1 MNCKNCTNRLSAW
14 VDGELSVSEAER
26 ITRHLKACPA
36 CRQHASELREM
47 SAALD
52 RLPSLRVPSALSRQT
67 LKAYRMAMERPGM
80 ADWWQSLN
88 LVMRSAVFG
97 VALGGLLCG
106 AVLGT
111 SLVTL
116 APTGSAGPYQMLNA
130 SEGFYP

>member
-1 MNCKNCTNRLSAW
+1 MNCQDCMNRLNAFM
-14 VDGELSVSEAER
+14 DGELTPSEAKR
-26 ITRHLKACPA
+26 ITRHLDVCPI
-36 CRQHASELREM
+36 CRRHASELREM
-47 SAALD
+47 TAALD
-52 RLPSLRVPSALSRQT
+52 RLSSLKAPSSLSRRT
-67 LKAYRMAMERPGM
+67 LKRYRIAMERPGM

-88 LVMRSAVFG
+88 LVMRSAVCG

-116 APTGSAGPYQMLNA
+116 APTGSAGPYQILNA

>member
-1 MNCKNCTNRLSAW
+1 MNCQNCMNRLSAFM
-14 VDGELSVSEAER
+14 DGELTLSEAER
-26 ITRHLKACPA
+26 ITRHLDDCPI
-36 CRQHASELREM
+36 CRRRASELREM
-47 SAALD
+47 TAALN
-52 RLPSLRVPSALSRQT
+52 RLPSLTAPSTLSRRT
-67 LKAYRMAMERPGM
+67 LKRYRMAMERPGM

-88 LVMRSAVFG
+88 LVMRSAVCG

-116 APTGSAGPYQMLNA
+116 APTGSAGPYQILNA